1 VPRADTLLVIPA
13 FNEAASLPAVLDGA
27 ARHADRLDVLVVDDG
42 SADATAQ
49 VARARGARVL
59 SLPFNLGIGG
69 ALETGFKY
77 AWRQGYAFVVRIDGD
92 GQHEAA
98 DLPRVLAPVVG
109 GEVDFASGSRF
120 GAEGPAPTGLSR
132 RVGIAL
138 LSALVSRLVGRP
150 VRDPTSGFL
159 AFNRAVLAAFMD
171 GMPTDFPEVEGR
183 LELHRRGFRLAE
195 VPVRFHP
202 RRGGRS
208 SITFWRSIY
217 YMIKVTFAVLI
228 LAVRAFPP
236 GDPRRPT

>member
-1 VPRADTLLVIPA
+1 
-13 FNEAASLPAVLDGA
+13 
-27 ARHADRLDVLVVDDG
+27 
-42 SADATAQ
+42 
-49 VARARGARVL
+49 
-59 SLPFNLGIGG
+59 
-69 ALETGFKY
+69 
-77 AWRQGYAFVVRIDGD
+77 VVR
-92 GQHEAA
+92 
-98 DLPRVLAPVVG
+98 

-120 GAEGPAPTGLSR
+120 GAGGEAATGFSR

-138 LSALVSRLVGRP
+138 LAALATRIAGTP

-195 VPVRFHP
+195 VPARFHP

-208 SITFWRSIY
+208 SITLPRSIY
-217 YMIKVTFAVLI
+217 YMFKVTFAALI